1 MTSAIDKEF
10 NMKILYLYL
19 VEKNIL
25 KSMQNISKISSL
37 ETFPVRHPVLRT
49 GKPIESCSFEG
60 DDLETTTHF
69 GLFLNEAIIG
79 VVSLF
84 EATNKLFPQKK
95 QFQIRGMAVLKE
107 HSKQGFGKTL
117 LQHCEK
123 YCRNQHA
130 NLVWFNARTE
140 ATGFYEKMGYQKTGN
155 PFDIKDVGEHSVMFK
170 LV

>member
-1 MTSAIDKEF
+1 
-10 NMKILYLYL
+10 
-19 VEKNIL
+19 
-25 KSMQNISKISSL
+25 
-37 ETFPVRHPVLRT
+37 
-49 GKPIESCSFEG
+49 
-60 DDLETTTHF
+60 
-69 GLFLNEAIIG
+69 
-79 VVSLF
+79 
-84 EATNKLFPQKK
+84 
-95 QFQIRGMAVLKE
+95 MAVLKE

-117 LQHCEK
+117 LQHSEK

>member
-1 MTSAIDKEF
+1 
-10 NMKILYLYL
+10 
-19 VEKNIL
+19 
-25 KSMQNISKISSL
+25 MQNISKISSL

-95 QFQIRGMAVLKE
+95 TISNSGHGSFK
-107 HSKQGFGKTL
+107 
-117 LQHCEK
+117 
-123 YCRNQHA
+123 
-130 NLVWFNARTE
+130 RT
-140 ATGFYEKMGYQKTGN
+140 F
-155 PFDIKDVGEHSVMFK
+155 
-170 LV
+170 

>member
-1 MTSAIDKEF
+1 
-10 NMKILYLYL
+10 
-19 VEKNIL
+19 
-25 KSMQNISKISSL
+25 MQNISKISSL

-123 YCRNQHA
+123 YCRKDPMISFWRNT
-130 NLVWFNARTE
+130 TE
-140 ATGFYEKMGYQKTGN
+140 RGVVHRKKTRQRFRRSMRRSRKN
-155 PFDIKDVGEHSVMFK
+155 KYFH
-170 LV
+170 